1 MDEKD
6 KPIPHDYEFF
16 SDLLYIYKNYNIVTP
31 DMEKQLS
38 NLKKNYHIE
47 ESEEDDFRGYR
58 ALFFHNEIKDLFLK
72 EVFDWGVLEKGNL
85 SLIRSPSYK
94 GLGHCENI
102 LKYQIE
108 PSTLI
113 QRTLETYLKIFSSYS
128 RKYFY
133 TNDKIRTNEKDGDI
147 SYKGLPGSIIWNDYF
162 WKSTEKTYL
171 EFESIDD
178 FSLRSDLLLPLMK
191 ALGIK
196 FHGIGMPDDETGN
209 SVKIFFEKDSS
220 PFKIGLEIKVD
231 KLSVY
236 VKNIDLYKTVGSDYL
251 KNEDTKCRTFP
262 LAIKSPES
270 NYFILGKKS
279 FINDPQGFKNGMIL
293 LSHKEGHNI
302 RELIILIDKIFENNF
317 SWEEK
322 VIDLKEKSLLEYAP
336 QYKEKVSNLAGK
348 ELSFYKNL
356 DRRLFS
362 FLNDHL
368 SFQKKLN

>member
-1 MDEKD
+1 M
-6 KPIPHDYEFF
+6 
-16 SDLLYIYKNYNIVTP
+16 TP
-31 DMEKQLS
+31 EMEKQLFD
-38 NLKKNYHIE
+38 LKKNFTVDLPD
-47 ESEEDDFRGYR
+47 EDDLRGYR

-72 EVFDWGVLEKGNL
+72 ETFDWGILEKGNL

-94 GLGHCENI
+94 GLGHCESI

-113 QRTLETYLKIFSSYS
+113 QRTLETFLKLFSSYS

-133 TNDKIRTNEKDGDI
+133 SNDQIRINEKDGEI
-147 SYKGLPGSIIWNDYF
+147 SYKGLPGSIIWDNYF

-191 ALGIK
+191 ALGIR

-209 SVKIFFEKDSS
+209 TVKIFFEKDSS

-236 VKNIDLYKTVGSDYL
+236 VKNIDLYKIVGSDYL
-251 KNEDTKCRTFP
+251 QNEDTKKRTFP
-262 LAIKSPES
+262 LAIKSPQS
-270 NYFILGKKS
+270 CYFILGKKNI
-279 FINDPQGFKNGMIL
+279 INDPQGFKNGMIL
-293 LSHKEGHNI
+293 LSHKEGHFVQ
-302 RELIILIDKIFENNF
+302 ELIILIDKIFEKKF
-317 SWEEK
+317 SWEK
-322 VIDLKEKSLLEYAP
+322 DIIDLKDKSLLEYGH
-336 QYKEKVSNLAGK
+336 QYKEKVTNLIGK
-348 ELSFYKNL
+348 ELSFYQNL
-356 DRRLFS
+356 DRRLFT